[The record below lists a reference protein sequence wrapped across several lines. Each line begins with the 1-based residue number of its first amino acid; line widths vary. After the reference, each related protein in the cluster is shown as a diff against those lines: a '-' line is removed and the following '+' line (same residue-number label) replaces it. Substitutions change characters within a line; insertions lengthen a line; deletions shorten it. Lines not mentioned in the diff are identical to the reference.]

1 MPDVV
6 ICMQQFLIDKLMK
19 TTFFLLVCLFY
30 TSNILSQDFITRGK
44 IEFEVKRNF
53 KKLMGRNQSDFTSSL
68 PEFDVCY
75 RDLIFSWENSI
86 YQPGRSSSSIYS
98 NSGKVYTDLSKRQTV
113 IQKNIMGD
121 DFIYADSVRN
131 IKWKITNETR
141 NIIGFNCRKAIG
153 IISDTVYVVA
163 FYALE
168 IIPQGGPELFT
179 GLPGM
184 ILGIAIPRY
193 FTTWFATK
201 LEVANIDESVIVPP
215 TSKKIKQYNKK
226 ELPAILSKRF
236 LGVLGKDFTTEKI
249 EKNFLGS
256 FIL

>member
-1 MPDVV
+1 MGYLHVA
-6 ICMQQFLIDKLMK
+6 ILNDKLMK
-19 TTFFLLVCLFY
+19 IRFFLLVCLFY

-53 KKLMGRNQSDFTSSL
+53 KKLMSNSQSDILSNL

-75 RDLIFSWENSI
+75 RDLIFSWGNSI
-86 YQPGRSSSSIYS
+86 YQPGRSGSSIYS
-98 NSGKVYTDLSKRQTV
+98 NSAKVYTDLNKRQTV

-121 DFIYADSVRN
+121 DFIYADSIRN
-131 IKWKITNETR
+131 VKWKITNETR
-141 NIIGFNCRKAIG
+141 NIIGFNCRKAVG
-153 IISDTVYVVA
+153 IISDSVYVVA
-163 FYALE
+163 FYAAE

-193 FTTWFATK
+193 YTTWFATK

-215 TSKKIKQYNKK
+215 TLKKIKQYNKK
-226 ELPAILSKRF
+226 ELSAILAKKF
-236 LGVLGKDFTTEKI
+236 IGVLGKDFTEDKI
-249 EKNFLGS
+249 AKNFLSS
-256 FIL
+256 FTL